1 LPPEQE
7 RFGIGPA
14 TADLERAEILV
25 PVTVRHFRA
34 RLDPQAK
41 FGEGFIGFPP
51 CDCLLH
57 RYLNGNSA
65 PVGIDSGH
73 EVFERLEGLRWGV
86 RVEWNGILS
95 HRRPRK
101 ISLAP
106 AITYRTFRPPFPKSR
121 ATLKPSDDSGHPESS
136 VLFLKRSTLW
146 TLVTSRQSDPI
157 NQLPR
162 NWLRFVIFLFAPG
175 ALHGPSP
182 PNATPD
188 LPNEPISHLFS
199 AQLSPNSS
207 PAPPT
212 RVSRR
217 LSKTNP
223 IPSFFS
229 TTPHRTPALP

>member
-1 LPPEQE
+1 MRFLLSLRLLAMLPTCFATLGGRVTLWRTAFSASFMTPLCTKTVY
-7 RFGIGPA
+7 GIRIPFHS
-14 TADLERAEILV
+14 TRAPHCSRSSRSNTGAGGQSQDGKPDKTL
-25 PVTVRHFRA
+25 
-34 RLDPQAK
+34 
-41 FGEGFIGFPP
+41 
-51 CDCLLH
+51 
-57 RYLNGNSA
+57 S
-65 PVGIDSGH
+65 
-73 EVFERLEGLRWGV
+73 
-86 RVEWNGILS
+86 S
-95 HRRPRK
+95 HRHPRK

-229 TTPHRTPALP
+229 TTPHRTPALR